1 MCTENPENL
10 TRPREPVNGVTI
22 CPRCGSEDV
31 RLGKEAFIAHCRATA
46 MKYIWRT
53 GKKDDAVQD
62 MNKAIWYLQRAVEEL
77 RE

>member
-1 MCTENPENL
+1 MTDL
-10 TRPREPVNGVTI
+10 VNHPPHYQSDNGI
-22 CPRCGSEDV
+22 ECIDAIRAS
-31 RLGKEAFIAHCRATA
+31 LGKEAFVAHCRATA

-77 RE
+77 SND